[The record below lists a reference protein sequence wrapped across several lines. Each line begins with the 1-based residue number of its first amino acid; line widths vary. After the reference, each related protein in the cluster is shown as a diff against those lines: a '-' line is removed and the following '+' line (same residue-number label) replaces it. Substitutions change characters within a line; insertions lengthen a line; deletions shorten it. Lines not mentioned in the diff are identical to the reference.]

1 MTISTT
7 TLKNSYSGNG
17 STTAFAYGFK
27 VFAST
32 ELKVYIRVD
41 STGAE
46 TLKTEG
52 TGSANYGVSGV
63 GEAAGGNVTFVTAP
77 ASGETVVILRDTA
90 LTQGTDYQP
99 ADPFPAASHEDALDK
114 LTHISQE
121 IQEELDR
128 SFKVSKT
135 SSISTAEFTDD
146 ATARASKLLGFDS
159 DGDLEATTGR
169 VSSVSVSNVATSSGS
184 PGTATASFTT
194 STGALA
200 LGIPIGQTGLAGGG
214 SMQYSTTTADADPG
228 AGFIRLNNTSLN
240 SATIMY
246 VDDSDGATDISAWV
260 QAWDNSG
267 SASKGFI
274 TIAGNPNPST
284 PLVIF
289 KVSGSVTDAS
299 GYTKVPVTYVAGSTS
314 ISNSAEISLQFS
326 PSGDGDFPGL
336 DYAFSTTTTDSDPG
350 SGTLRLNHATLSSVT
365 AIYVDD
371 ADANSADVSAY
382 LLSWDDSTNSSDRGQ
397 LRITKKAAPATYAV
411 YKLSGASTDASGY
424 VKLAV
429 THIDSNGTFS
439 NADAIALEFAAAGN
453 IGIPAGLN
461 LTYSTT
467 TTDSDPGAGVIRF
480 NNGTLSSASA
490 CYIDDVDNAGA
501 TISTL
506 VQTWDDSTTTALR
519 GTITMSKRDNS
530 AVWATW
536 NITGAATNAS
546 GYTKQALTYVAG
558 TGSFSNN
565 DAVVLSFVRTGNAG
579 GGMTSFTMS
588 DGSTTQDVE
597 NGETQTFAAG
607 EGIDVA
613 VSSTNTVTY
622 SGEDATTSN
631 KGVASFHSDNFAVS
645 SGAVTI
651 KDGGVNLAAEVT
663 GTLPLANGGIGATS
677 LASANIVA
685 TNAQNTFTKAQ
696 LPSTYTAALSATS
709 GVLDYDT
716 YTNFIIT
723 LASGSNTLAAPTTEA
738 SQIGQCGVIIF
749 IQPSSSSAGTVSLHG
764 DYETAAA
771 GGLTLSTANNDYD
784 VVPYI
789 IKADNSILLGA
800 PQLNFG

>member
-1 MTISTT
+1 
-7 TLKNSYSGNG
+7 
-17 STTAFAYGFK
+17 
-27 VFAST
+27 
-32 ELKVYIRVD
+32 
-41 STGAE
+41 
-46 TLKTEG
+46 
-52 TGSANYGVSGV
+52 
-63 GEAAGGNVTFVTAP
+63 
-77 ASGETVVILRDTA
+77 
-90 LTQGTDYQP
+90 
-99 ADPFPAASHEDALDK
+99 
-114 LTHISQE
+114 
-121 IQEELDR
+121 
-128 SFKVSKT
+128 
-135 SSISTAEFTDD
+135 
-146 ATARASKLLGFDS
+146 
-159 DGDLEATTGR
+159 
-169 VSSVSVSNVATSSGS
+169 
-184 PGTATASFTT
+184 
-194 STGALA
+194 
-200 LGIPIGQTGLAGGG
+200 
-214 SMQYSTTTADADPG
+214 
-228 AGFIRLNNTSLN
+228 
-240 SATIMY
+240 MY